1 MERSS
6 DAGRELAPAVERRT
20 SERRNQ
26 RRSQQ
31 MVLRQIVERL
41 ADGIVVVSGD
51 GRIRFANPAA
61 ERLFGRRATE
71 LVGQEFG
78 YPLSSAEATEIQIVR
93 RGDGM
98 IVAELRLVDAAW
110 EDEPAMLVSLRDV
123 TDRKQAEERERQL
136 ERERQARAEAE
147 AANLA
152 KSEFLAVMSHELRTP
167 LNAVLGYAELLDLG
181 VVGSLSAEQRQQVGR
196 IAASGRHLLG
206 LVNEI
211 LDLAKV
217 EAGRLSVALAPT
229 NVAEVV
235 EAAIVL
241 AQPQAE
247 SRGLTVHAPP
257 DISRTLQ
264 LLGDRDRVLQ
274 VLANLLSNAVKFTEP
289 GGHIRVEVAEV
300 AHPRESHHLHGDAP
314 WTVIRVHDT
323 GIGIA
328 LEQLDAIFS
337 PFVQAETGHTRQRDG
352 TGLGLTISRRLARL
366 MRGEVTV
373 DSMPGS
379 GSVFSLWLPAVPS
392 SASETHAD
400 EPPRAAPLA
409 APRTRGLAEVGD
421 TLLREMESL
430 LDAFVSRLRREPL
443 MPAAPTLQY
452 SQLVDHVGC
461 LLADI
466 AAALVTLDEL
476 EGAPSALLLDASDIQ
491 RFVADR
497 HGLQRA
503 RLGWSTEAL
512 ARESAVLF
520 DEVERMVRRCFGDA
534 KYAVQRDEALGVIRR
549 FLEQAA
555 ESSRRA
561 LERASNQTR
570 HG

>member
-1 MERSS
+1 M
-6 DAGRELAPAVERRT
+6 ERRT
-20 SERRNQ
+20 GERRIQ

-41 ADGIVVVSGD
+41 ADGIVVVSSD
-51 GRIRFANPAA
+51 GRMQFANPAA
-61 ERLFGRRATE
+61 ERLFGRSAKE

-78 YPLSSAEATEIQIVR
+78 YPLPFAEATEIEIVR
-93 RGDGM
+93 RGRSM

-136 ERERQARAEAE
+136 ELERRARAEAE
-147 AANLA
+147 AANQA

-181 VVGSLSAEQRQQVGR
+181 VVGTLSAEQRQQVGR
-196 IAASGRHLLG
+196 ITASGRHLLG

-229 NVAEVV
+229 NVADVV
-235 EAAIVL
+235 EAALVL

-247 SRGLTVHAPP
+247 SRGLTLHAPP
-257 DISRTLQ
+257 DVPRTQQ

-274 VLANLLSNAVKFTEP
+274 VLANLLSNAVKFTEA
-289 GGHIRVEVAEV
+289 GGHIRVEVAQV
-300 AHPRESHHLHGDAP
+300 DHPRESHHLHGDGP

-328 LEQLDAIFS
+328 AEQLEAIFA
-337 PFVQAETGHTRQRDG
+337 PFVQAEAGHTRQRDG

-379 GSVFSLWLPAVPS
+379 GSVFSLWLSAAAPS
-392 SASETHAD
+392 SASEALAN
-400 EPPRAAPLA
+400 EPPRVPALT
-409 APRTRGLAEVGD
+409 APRTNGLAEVGD
-421 TLLREMESL
+421 TLIREMESM

-443 MPAAPTLQY
+443 MPAAPTLRY
-452 SQLVDHVGC
+452 SQLVDHVGS

-466 AAALVTLDEL
+466 AAALVTLDES
-476 EGAPSALLLDASDIQ
+476 EGAPSAFLLDASDIH

-503 RLGWSTEAL
+503 RLGWSVEAL
-512 ARESAVLF
+512 ARESAILL
-520 DEVERMVRRCFGDA
+520 DEVERTVRRCFGDA

-549 FLEQAA
+549 VLEQAA